1 MDPRVLFQLLV
12 VFVPLSVMSVGGGQ
26 AVVADIHRQVVAG
39 LGWVSD
45 GQFVDLFAVS
55 RMAPGPGSLLA
66 ALVGWRVSGW
76 LGAVVA
82 SLAFFGPSSLMFYAL
97 ARFWTVRP
105 RSRLMAA
112 VEEGLAP
119 VSSGLVL
126 ATTFV
131 LLSSAEGGLLAW
143 AVALASTAALVAG
156 VLGPFPLLGLGA
168 VIFLA
173 VG

>member
-1 MDPRVLFQLLV
+1 MDPRLLFQLMV
-12 VFVPLSVMSVGGGQ
+12 VFVPLSMMSVGGGQ
-26 AVVADIHRQVVAG
+26 AVVADIHRQVVG
-39 LGWVSD
+39 DLGWMTD

-55 RMAPGPGSLLA
+55 RMAPGPGSLIA

-76 LGAVVA
+76 SGALVA
-82 SLAFFGPSSLMFYAL
+82 SLAFFGPSAGLFFVL

-119 VSSGLVL
+119 ISSGLVL

-131 LLSSAEGGLLAW
+131 LLSSAEGGVLAW
-143 AVALASTAALVAG
+143 IVALLSTVALVAG
-156 VLGPFPLLGLGA
+156 VAGPFVLLGCGAAAFLVLG
-168 VIFLA
+168 
-173 VG
+173 